1 MTPPTD
7 TATAAVEIPLAPWTR
22 DLKQSPLREIHALL
36 SRPGLLSF
44 AVGMPAAE
52 LFPVRA
58 YGRAARHVL
67 RTEPDALQYGLPLPR
82 LRAHVVELMARR
94 GVQCTEAEVFLTS
107 GAQHAMSLLGKLLVP
122 PGGTVV
128 VEEMAYDGMLN
139 ALRPLQPRVLT
150 VPSDP
155 ETGMDLDA
163 LEALLAAGE
172 RPALVYAIPEGHNP
186 LGTSMPPANR
196 RRLGELAARYGVPVV
211 EDDAYGLLAY
221 DGEPRAAVRALEP
234 RWTLYVGSF
243 SKITAP
249 GLRSGWVVAPP
260 ELVQRLSILR
270 QGSDLDVCSFAQRT
284 LAALLDREDIGA
296 HLERLR
302 GAYTA
307 RRDAMLAALAAHFPA
322 HARWNVPRAG
332 MFVWVRTPGTD
343 TTALLRRAV
352 PEAGVAFIPGRAFC
366 ARGGERGGDALRLNF
381 SRTTPDQIHDGIA
394 RLGRLLP
401 TRGPVIPLPAGFGLR
416 GGAAAEHAAPRTLVE
431 THEPRP

>member
-1 MTPPTD
+1 VTPPFP
-7 TATAAVEIPLAPWTR
+7 TAAAAEIPQAAWTR
-22 DLKQSPLREIHALL
+22 DLKQSPLREIHTLL

-44 AVGMPAAE
+44 ALGMPAQE

-58 YGRAARHVL
+58 YSRAARHVL
-67 RTEPDALQYGLPLPR
+67 RTEPDALQYGLPPRR

-94 GVQCTEAEVFLTS
+94 GVECTEAEVFLTS
-107 GAQHAMSLLGKLLVP
+107 GAQHAMSLLGKLLVT

-150 VPSDP
+150 VPSDL

-163 LEALLAAGE
+163 LEALLDGGE

-186 LGTSMPPANR
+186 LGTSMPAANR
-196 RRLGELAARYGVPVV
+196 RRLAELAARYGVPVI
-211 EDDAYGLLAY
+211 EDDAYGLLGY
-221 DGEPRAAVRALEP
+221 DGESPAAVRALEP

-249 GLRSGWVVAPP
+249 ALRSGWVVAPP
-260 ELVQRLSILR
+260 ELVQRLSILK

-284 LAALLDREDIGA
+284 LSAFLDREDFGA

-302 GAYTA
+302 EAYTA
-307 RRDAMLAALAAHFPA
+307 RRDAMLAALAAHFPTD
-322 HARWNVPRAG
+322 ARWSCPSAG
-332 MFVWVRTPGTD
+332 MFVWVQTPGTD

-352 PEAGVAFIPGRAFC
+352 EEAGVAFIPGRAFC
-366 ARGGERGGDALRLNF
+366 ARAGELGGDALRLNF
-381 SRTTPDQIHDGIA
+381 SRTTADEIHDGIA
-394 RLGRLLP
+394 RLGRLLHP
-401 TRGPVIPLPAGFGLR
+401 GGPVIAPPAP
-416 GGAAAEHAAPRTLVE
+416 E
-431 THEPRP
+431 